1 MLLIVEKGNKSGICH
16 AIHWNAN
23 VNNKYIKIYDEKK
36 KKYHIGLISNLY
48 GWAMSQQLP
57 VDGIK

>member
-1 MLLIVEKGNKSGICH
+1 MLLIVEKGNKGGICH

-36 KKYHIGLISNLY
+36 KKYHIRLINNLY
-48 GWAMSQQLP
+48 EWTMS
-57 VDGIK
+57 

>member
-1 MLLIVEKGNKSGICH
+1 MLLIVGKCIKGGICH
-16 AIHWNAN
+16 AIHWNAH

-36 KKYHIGLISNLY
+36 KKYHIGFINNLY